1 MIIGFIGAGNV
12 AQAIARCALAE
23 GHKVIIGGRRGPQA
37 LVEAVAKL
45 GSIDARVGT
54 LADAASAE
62 MVVLAVPWPETEK
75 ALADA
80 PAWNGRVLIDATN
93 PFASYKPDLRLA
105 DLGGRSSSS
114 IVATYA
120 LGARVVKAFN
130 SVTMANFQKGPR
142 AGDARRLLFVSG
154 NDADAKQQV
163 TSLIESFG
171 YAVIDLG
178 DLESGGLMQQ
188 AGAPLAGKDL
198 LLAG

>member
-12 AQAIARCALAE
+12 AQAIARCVLAL
-23 GHKVIIGGRRGPQA
+23 GHKVIIGSRRGPQA
-37 LVEAVAKL
+37 LVETVAKF
-45 GSIDARVGT
+45 GSTEASAGT

-62 MVVLAVPWPETEK
+62 MVVLAVPWPEAEK

-80 PAWNGRVLIDATN
+80 PAWNGRILVDATN
-93 PFASYKPDLRLA
+93 PFASYQPDLRLA

-130 SVTMANFQKGPR
+130 SITMANFQKGPR
-142 AGDARRLLFVSG
+142 AGDARRVLFVSG

-163 TSLIESFG
+163 TRLIEGFG

-188 AGAPLAGKDL
+188 PGGPLAGKDL

>member
-12 AQAIARCALAE
+12 AQAIARCALAQ
-23 GHKVIIGGRRGPQA
+23 GHKVIIGSRRGPQA
-37 LVEAVAKL
+37 LVETVAKF
-45 GSIDARVGT
+45 GSTEASAGT
-54 LADAASAE
+54 LADAAQAE
-62 MVVLAVPWPETEK
+62 MVVLAVPWPEAEK
-75 ALADA
+75 ALAHA
-80 PAWNGRVLIDATN
+80 QAWNGRILIDATN
-93 PFASYKPDLRLA
+93 PFASYEPDLRLA

-130 SVTMANFQKGPR
+130 SVTMANFQKVPG

-163 TSLIESFG
+163 TGLIEGFG

-188 AGAPLAGKDL
+188 AGGPLAGKDL

>member
-1 MIIGFIGAGNV
+1 MFIGFIGAGNV
-12 AQAIARCALAE
+12 AQAIARCALAQ
-23 GHKVIIGGRRGPQA
+23 GHQVIIGSRRGPQA
-37 LVEAVAKL
+37 LFETVAKF
-45 GSIDARVGT
+45 GSAEARAGT
-54 LADAASAE
+54 IADAASAE
-62 MVVLAVPWPETEK
+62 MVVLAVPWPEAEK
-75 ALADA
+75 ALAHA
-80 PAWNGRVLIDATN
+80 PAWKGRILIDATN
-93 PFASYKPDLRLA
+93 PFASYEPDLRLA

-154 NDADAKQQV
+154 NDADAKQRV
-163 TSLIESFG
+163 SSLIQSFG

-188 AGAPLAGKDL
+188 AGGPLAGKDL